1 MKQKS
6 QVKIAMLKMIEKG
19 MAERGW
25 NQAALSDIS
34 DVSAPTISRL
44 LKSDYKQIGLENIF
58 SILNALDLI
67 ETGIQKP
74 KSPPGWTFDEKARSE
89 YNFLTKVVSEA
100 NEEAKAGYSA
110 DTLCRNII
118 KDMEKQLI
126 KIEDDLKKT
135 NLKVIIASHSHLN
148 NPITQI

>member
-74 KSPPGWTFDEKARSE
+74 ISQPEWTFDEKVR
-89 YNFLTKVVSEA
+89 
-100 NEEAKAGYSA
+100 
-110 DTLCRNII
+110 
-118 KDMEKQLI
+118 
-126 KIEDDLKKT
+126 
-135 NLKVIIASHSHLN
+135 LKVHFLDKSRC
-148 NPITQI
+148 

>member
-135 NLKVIIASHSHLN
+135 NWCLK
-148 NPITQI
+148 